1 MSKYFNSN
9 IKINKK
15 RLIKSIYKMAKIGQL
30 NNGGC
35 RRLAFSEEDFK
46 AKKLLINWCTE
57 IGLNVSMDPIGN
69 LFAELKGKFKKNES
83 IGIGSHLDTQPHGGK
98 FDGAYGVL
106 AGLEVIRTL
115 VDNNIVPPKSIKL
128 INWSNEEGCRFTPP
142 LMGSSVYVKSIK
154 LNHALKTLD
163 KNHLKIENELQKKFP
178 QDIKK
183 IFNHKLESF
192 IEIHIEQGPILEK
205 SKKCIGIVTG
215 AQGSRGLDVIIKGQ
229 DAHSGTTPMNL
240 RKDTL
245 IVAAN
250 FIQLFDKRARNLNC
264 DLRATVG
271 NILTSPGSR
280 NTISGYTFFTIDIRH
295 PRSIILDKM
304 ETCINKIASDLI
316 KKYKISINI
325 KKVYNLPTVNFNTKI
340 QNIIENACNK
350 LNYTR
355 MKMISG
361 AGHDAMS
368 LAEKIPTGMIFIPCL
383 NGISHNEKEHA
394 SDDDLEAGC
403 NVLLHTILKLN
414 DFKTIHTPHL

>member
-1 MSKYFNSN
+1 MYFNSK
-9 IKINKK
+9 IKVNKK
-15 RLIKSIYKMAKIGQL
+15 RLIKSIYKMAKIGKL

-35 RRLAFSEEDFK
+35 RRLAFSYEDFK

-57 IGLNVSMDPIGN
+57 IGLNVSIDSIGN
-69 LFAELKGKFKKNES
+69 LFAELKGKIKNNKS

-115 VDNNIVPPKSIKL
+115 VDNNIVPTKSIKL

-142 LMGSSVYVKSIK
+142 LMGSSVYAKNIK
-154 LNHALKTLD
+154 LTKALKTFD
-163 KNHLKIENELQKKFP
+163 KDHIKLENELQTRIS

-183 IFNHKLESF
+183 IYNNKIESF
-192 IEIHIEQGPILEK
+192 IEIHIEQGPVLEK

-250 FIQLFDKRARNLNC
+250 FIQLFDKKARNLNS

-280 NTISGYTFFTIDIRH
+280 NTVSGYTFFTIDIRH
-295 PRSIILDKM
+295 PRSLILDKM
-304 ETCINKIASDLI
+304 EACINKIASDLI
-316 KKYKISINI
+316 KKYKISIKI
-325 KKVYNLPTVNFNTKI
+325 DKIYNLPTVNFNKQI
-340 QNIIENACNK
+340 QNIIETVCK
-350 LNYTR
+350 QLNYTK

-368 LAEKIPTGMIFIPCL
+368 LAKKIPTGMIFIPCL
-383 NGISHNEKEHA
+383 NGISHSEKEFA
-394 SDDDLEAGC
+394 SNDDLEAGC
-403 NVLLHTILKLN
+403 NVLLHTILKMN
-414 DFKTIHTPHL
+414 DFQTVRNS